1 MNIQERFSL
10 RKSAVGLVSVSLLC
24 AIYTSTVAADTVV
37 TGMNEIIEESQ
48 VKDEAS
54 IESEKN
60 KSLEGSNLEIV
71 EEIADNIPSPV
82 IAEGEVAVEM
92 KVDGGTENVV
102 SRNDKEVTT
111 SEQNQIE
118 VTETKEILNQTSYQT
133 ESSEQR
139 QIVWAHGITPPVMEQ
154 SGGFVKE
161 KYGDYLNYTAPFEAG
176 KGYYD
181 TNKSLNASFID
192 LNLCFAAVSSNMVH
206 WWLEQNSSY
215 VERYLKEKNSTVN
228 VGENY
233 AITDLRR
240 YIDSFQD
247 QQNSR
252 VFDMFKTYYGYRTN
266 GFVSDALVDLF
277 INGYKPKVQGG
288 VNLEDSQ
295 LVPDSRG
302 GFFYDVFKEKKLTN
316 RLFSGSYERF
326 GEDVRTVLESKGLL
340 GLTYRT
346 LGYATHIVTVWGAE
360 YDNQGKI
367 RAVYITD
374 SDDQQE
380 QIGLKRMG
388 ITRDASGNPRLNNH
402 VKNNSAGALLDYV
415 HTIRLGQDLW
425 EEYFNPLA
433 KAKETASQTLADTK
447 KALDL
452 SIQGQ
457 SELPESMRLI
467 YLEKLNN
474 LYNQGILSIQKAES
488 SEMLSGAL
496 ENGLNSL
503 KSLDFPIS
511 KVGNALAPDLPVGN
525 RSTVSDVDS
534 LSSQETS
541 STNLEVDPE
550 NASLIADGTNQLH
563 FPVEVQTTSSV
574 EAEGD
579 NVFEQEADT
588 LPIIIENKDE
598 FGSELSRNMQT
609 SETDSLVVVV
619 EEDVK
624 NDEVVPVEE
633 LLESETVESQ
643 RSELLSGPIGMEE
656 VNVKEET
663 QVAPVVTEQPATSK
677 TTTVEASFDESASV
691 ESETV
696 AQPAP
701 TSSPGRSA
709 LPVQPEVTEVASQ
722 EEDQVATTATEQ
734 PATSKTTTVEAS
746 LDEPASV
753 ESETVAQPAPTSS
766 PGRSAIPVQP
776 EVTEVASQEEDQ
788 VATTVTEQPAT
799 SKTTTVEASLDE
811 PASAESETV
820 AQPAPTSSPGRSAI
834 PVQPE
839 VTEVASQEEDQVA
852 TTVTEQSATA
862 KTLTVE
868 SSDEPVGVESETVV
882 KTELTSSP
890 GRSALPV
897 QPEVTEVASQ
907 EETQVATT
915 ATEQPATSKTTT
927 VEASFDESASV
938 ESETVAQPAPTS
950 SPGRSALPVQP
961 EVTEVASQEEDQV
974 ATTATE
980 QPATSKTTTVE
991 ASLDE
996 PASVESETVAQPAP
1010 TSSPGRSALP
1020 VQPEVTEVASQEETQ
1035 VATTVTEQSATAK
1048 TLTVESSDEPV
1059 GVESETV
1066 VKTELTSSPGRSA
1079 LPVQPEVTEVAS
1091 QEEDQ
1096 VATTATEQ
1104 PATSKTTTVEASLD
1118 EPASAESETVA
1129 QPAPTSSPGR
1139 SAIPVQPEVTEV
1151 ASQEEDQVATT
1162 VTEQS
1167 ATAKTLTVES
1177 SDEPVGVE
1185 SETVVKTELT
1195 SSPGRS
1201 ALPVQPEVTEVAS
1214 QEETQVATTVTEQP
1228 ATAKTLTVESSDE
1241 PVGVESETVAKPAPT
1256 SSPGR
1261 SAIPVQ
1267 PEVASQE
1274 ETQVATTATEQPAT
1288 AKTLTVESSDEPVG
1302 VESETVAKPAPTS
1315 SPGRSAIPVQPEVAS
1330 QEETQVA
1337 TTVTEQPATA
1347 KTLTVESSDEPV
1359 GVESESVAKNEA
1371 TLVPVAEDIP
1381 VLPGH
1386 SAIRVAE
1393 SVAKLS
1399 TISEKNKFVD
1409 AEVSSTLKVDSEE
1422 VANESNAP
1430 QIEFLT
1436 EATTESILA
1445 EADSSSILTGTK
1457 VTQPNK
1463 LMSDLES
1470 TERILVPE
1478 SRLLANVKIGISSQ
1492 EIVLPEVP
1500 EREPQMSSIEM
1511 DKGYKET
1518 DLDES
1523 AEPKVINNTRKY
1535 VQNSAAHSKIDTKQ
1549 VLSVEQ
1555 SSTTMT
1561 NASGKIV
1568 GISLLTLVLGSV
1580 WALLKKA
1587 SKKQ

>member
-541 STNLEVDPE
+541 STNLEVDTE

-579 NVFEQEADT
+579 YVFEQEADT

-633 LLESETVESQ
+633 LLESETVENQ

-691 ESETV
+691 
-696 AQPAP
+696 
-701 TSSPGRSA
+701 
-709 LPVQPEVTEVASQ
+709 
-722 EEDQVATTATEQ
+722 
-734 PATSKTTTVEAS
+734 
-746 LDEPASV
+746 
-753 ESETVAQPAPTSS
+753 
-766 PGRSAIPVQP
+766 
-776 EVTEVASQEEDQ
+776 
-788 VATTVTEQPAT
+788 
-799 SKTTTVEASLDE
+799 
-811 PASAESETV
+811 ESETV

-927 VEASFDESASV
+927 VEASLDEPASAESETVAQPAPTSSPGRSALPVQPEVTEVASQEEDQVATIVTEQSATAKTLTVESSDEPVGVESESV
-938 ESETVAQPAPTS
+938 AKTELTSSPGRSALPVQPEVTEVASQEEDQVATTATEQPATSKTTTVEASLDEPASAESETVAQPAPTS

-996 PASVESETVAQPAP
+996 PASAESETVAQPAP
-1010 TSSPGRSALP
+1010 TSSPGRSAIP
-1020 VQPEVTEVASQEETQ
+1020 VQPEVTEVASQEEDQ
-1035 VATTVTEQSATAK
+1035 VATTVTEQPATSK
-1048 TLTVESSDEPV
+1048 TTTVEASLDEPASA
-1059 GVESETV
+1059 ESETV
-1066 VKTELTSSPGRSA
+1066 AQPAPTSSPGRSA

-1185 SETVVKTELT
+1185 SESVAKTELT

-1214 QEETQVATTVTEQP
+1214 QEETQVATTV
-1228 ATAKTLTVESSDE
+1228 
-1241 PVGVESETVAKPAPT
+1241 
-1256 SSPGR
+1256 
-1261 SAIPVQ
+1261 
-1267 PEVASQE
+1267 
-1274 ETQVATTATEQPAT
+1274 TEQPAT

-1409 AEVSSTLKVDSEE
+1409 AEVSSTLKVGSEE

-1535 VQNSAAHSKIDTKQ
+1535 GQNSAAHSKIDTKQ

-1580 WALLKKA
+1580 WALLKK
-1587 SKKQ
+1587 SK

>member
-633 LLESETVESQ
+633 LLESETVENQ

-788 VATTVTEQPAT
+788 VAAIVTEQSATSKTLTVESSDEPVGVESESVAKTELTSSPGRSALPVQPEVTEVASQEEDQVATTVTEQPAT

-907 EETQVATT
+907 EETQVAPVV
-915 ATEQPATSKTTT
+915 TEQPATSKTTT

-938 ESETVAQPAPTS
+938 
-950 SPGRSALPVQP
+950 
-961 EVTEVASQEEDQV
+961 
-974 ATTATE
+974 
-980 QPATSKTTTVE
+980 
-991 ASLDE
+991 
-996 PASVESETVAQPAP
+996 
-1010 TSSPGRSALP
+1010 
-1020 VQPEVTEVASQEETQ
+1020 
-1035 VATTVTEQSATAK
+1035 
-1048 TLTVESSDEPV
+1048 
-1059 GVESETV
+1059 
-1066 VKTELTSSPGRSA
+1066 
-1079 LPVQPEVTEVAS
+1079 
-1091 QEEDQ
+1091 
-1096 VATTATEQ
+1096 
-1104 PATSKTTTVEASLD
+1104 
-1118 EPASAESETVA
+1118 ESETVA

-1167 ATAKTLTVES
+1167 ATSKTTTVEAS
-1177 SDEPVGVE
+1177 LDEPASAE
-1185 SETVVKTELT
+1185 SETVAQPAPT

-1214 QEETQVATTVTEQP
+1214 QEEDQVATTV
-1228 ATAKTLTVESSDE
+1228 
-1241 PVGVESETVAKPAPT
+1241 
-1256 SSPGR
+1256 
-1261 SAIPVQ
+1261 
-1267 PEVASQE
+1267 
-1274 ETQVATTATEQPAT
+1274 TEQPAT

>member
-37 TGMNEIIEESQ
+37 TGVNEIIEESQ

-60 KSLEGSNLEIV
+60 ESLDGSNLEIV

-316 RLFSGSYERF
+316 RIFSGSYERF

-433 KAKETASQTLADTK
+433 KAKEIASQTLADTK
-447 KALDL
+447 KAMVL

-734 PATSKTTTVEAS
+734 PATS
-746 LDEPASV
+746 
-753 ESETVAQPAPTSS
+753 
-766 PGRSAIPVQP
+766 
-776 EVTEVASQEEDQ
+776 
-788 VATTVTEQPAT
+788 
-799 SKTTTVEASLDE
+799 
-811 PASAESETV
+811 
-820 AQPAPTSSPGRSAI
+820 
-834 PVQPE
+834 
-839 VTEVASQEEDQVA
+839 
-852 TTVTEQSATA
+852 
-862 KTLTVE
+862 
-868 SSDEPVGVESETVV
+868 
-882 KTELTSSP
+882 
-890 GRSALPV
+890 
-897 QPEVTEVASQ
+897 
-907 EETQVATT
+907 
-915 ATEQPATSKTTT
+915 
-927 VEASFDESASV
+927 
-938 ESETVAQPAPTS
+938 
-950 SPGRSALPVQP
+950 
-961 EVTEVASQEEDQV
+961 
-974 ATTATE
+974 
-980 QPATSKTTTVE
+980 
-991 ASLDE
+991 
-996 PASVESETVAQPAP
+996 
-1010 TSSPGRSALP
+1010 
-1020 VQPEVTEVASQEETQ
+1020 
-1035 VATTVTEQSATAK
+1035 
-1048 TLTVESSDEPV
+1048 
-1059 GVESETV
+1059 
-1066 VKTELTSSPGRSA
+1066 
-1079 LPVQPEVTEVAS
+1079 
-1091 QEEDQ
+1091 
-1096 VATTATEQ
+1096 
-1104 PATSKTTTVEASLD
+1104 
-1118 EPASAESETVA
+1118 
-1129 QPAPTSSPGR
+1129 
-1139 SAIPVQPEVTEV
+1139 
-1151 ASQEEDQVATT
+1151 
-1162 VTEQS
+1162 
-1167 ATAKTLTVES
+1167 
-1177 SDEPVGVE
+1177 
-1185 SETVVKTELT
+1185 
-1195 SSPGRS
+1195 
-1201 ALPVQPEVTEVAS
+1201 
-1214 QEETQVATTVTEQP
+1214 
-1228 ATAKTLTVESSDE
+1228 
-1241 PVGVESETVAKPAPT
+1241 
-1256 SSPGR
+1256 
-1261 SAIPVQ
+1261 
-1267 PEVASQE
+1267 
-1274 ETQVATTATEQPAT
+1274 
-1288 AKTLTVESSDEPVG
+1288 KTLTVESSDEPVG

-1580 WALLKKA
+1580 WELLKK
-1587 SKKQ
+1587 SK

>member
-60 KSLEGSNLEIV
+60 ESLEGSNLEIV

-82 IAEGEVAVEM
+82 IAEEEVAVEM
-92 KVDGGTENVV
+92 KVDRGTENVV

-541 STNLEVDPE
+541 STNLEVDTE

-633 LLESETVESQ
+633 LLESETVENQ

-746 LDEPASV
+746 LDEPASA

-766 PGRSAIPVQP
+766 PGRSTIPVQP

-788 VATTVTEQPAT
+788 VATIVTEQPAT

-811 PASAESETV
+811 PASA
-820 AQPAPTSSPGRSAI
+820 
-834 PVQPE
+834 
-839 VTEVASQEEDQVA
+839 
-852 TTVTEQSATA
+852 
-862 KTLTVE
+862 
-868 SSDEPVGVESETVV
+868 
-882 KTELTSSP
+882 
-890 GRSALPV
+890 
-897 QPEVTEVASQ
+897 
-907 EETQVATT
+907 
-915 ATEQPATSKTTT
+915 
-927 VEASFDESASV
+927 

-1020 VQPEVTEVASQEETQ
+1020 VQPEVASQEEDQ
-1035 VATTVTEQSATAK
+1035 VATTVTEQPATSK
-1048 TLTVESSDEPV
+1048 TTTVESSLDEPASA
-1059 GVESETV
+1059 ESETV
-1066 VKTELTSSPGRSA
+1066 AQPAPTSSPGRSA

-1096 VATTATEQ
+1096 VATTVTEQ
-1104 PATSKTTTVEASLD
+1104 PATS
-1118 EPASAESETVA
+1118 
-1129 QPAPTSSPGR
+1129 
-1139 SAIPVQPEVTEV
+1139 
-1151 ASQEEDQVATT
+1151 
-1162 VTEQS
+1162 
-1167 ATAKTLTVES
+1167 
-1177 SDEPVGVE
+1177 
-1185 SETVVKTELT
+1185 
-1195 SSPGRS
+1195 
-1201 ALPVQPEVTEVAS
+1201 
-1214 QEETQVATTVTEQP
+1214 
-1228 ATAKTLTVESSDE
+1228 
-1241 PVGVESETVAKPAPT
+1241 
-1256 SSPGR
+1256 
-1261 SAIPVQ
+1261 
-1267 PEVASQE
+1267 
-1274 ETQVATTATEQPAT
+1274 
-1288 AKTLTVESSDEPVG
+1288 
-1302 VESETVAKPAPTS
+1302 
-1315 SPGRSAIPVQPEVAS
+1315 
-1330 QEETQVA
+1330 
-1337 TTVTEQPATA
+1337 

-1409 AEVSSTLKVDSEE
+1409 AEVSSTLKVGSEE

-1580 WALLKKA
+1580 WELLKKKA

>member
-541 STNLEVDPE
+541 STNLEVDTE

-633 LLESETVESQ
+633 LLESETVENQ
-643 RSELLSGPIGMEE
+643 RSELLSGPIGMEG
-656 VNVKEET
+656 VNVKEED
-663 QVAPVVTEQPATSK
+663 QVATTVTEQSAPAKTTKVQAPLDEPASSESEPVSQPAPISSQDRSDVPVQPEVTEVSVDVGEPAIPPVALPETISAPVVEASLDESASAESEPVSQPAPISSQDRSDVPVQPEVPEVSVEVGEPAFPPVALPETFSAPVVKAFLDEPASAESETVSQPVPISSPDRSAIPVQPEVTEVASQEEDQVATTATEQPATSK
-677 TTTVEASFDESASV
+677 TTTVQASLDEPAGSESEPVTQPAPISSPDRSAIPVQPEVTEVASQEEDQVATTVTEQSATSKTTTVEASLDEPASA

-722 EEDQVATTATEQ
+722 EEDQVATTVTEQ
-734 PATSKTTTVEAS
+734 PATAKTLTVES
-746 LDEPASV
+746 SDEPVGV
-753 ESETVAQPAPTSS
+753 ESESVAQPAPTSS

-788 VATTVTEQPAT
+788 VATTVTEQSAPA
-799 SKTTTVEASLDE
+799 KTTTVEASLDE

-907 EETQVATT
+907 EE
-915 ATEQPATSKTTT
+915 
-927 VEASFDESASV
+927 
-938 ESETVAQPAPTS
+938 
-950 SPGRSALPVQP
+950 
-961 EVTEVASQEEDQV
+961 
-974 ATTATE
+974 
-980 QPATSKTTTVE
+980 
-991 ASLDE
+991 
-996 PASVESETVAQPAP
+996 
-1010 TSSPGRSALP
+1010 
-1020 VQPEVTEVASQEETQ
+1020 
-1035 VATTVTEQSATAK
+1035 
-1048 TLTVESSDEPV
+1048 
-1059 GVESETV
+1059 
-1066 VKTELTSSPGRSA
+1066 
-1079 LPVQPEVTEVAS
+1079 
-1091 QEEDQ
+1091 
-1096 VATTATEQ
+1096 
-1104 PATSKTTTVEASLD
+1104 
-1118 EPASAESETVA
+1118 
-1129 QPAPTSSPGR
+1129 
-1139 SAIPVQPEVTEV
+1139 
-1151 ASQEEDQVATT
+1151 DQVATT
-1162 VTEQS
+1162 V
-1167 ATAKTLTVES
+1167 
-1177 SDEPVGVE
+1177 
-1185 SETVVKTELT
+1185 
-1195 SSPGRS
+1195 
-1201 ALPVQPEVTEVAS
+1201 
-1214 QEETQVATTVTEQP
+1214 
-1228 ATAKTLTVESSDE
+1228 
-1241 PVGVESETVAKPAPT
+1241 
-1256 SSPGR
+1256 
-1261 SAIPVQ
+1261 
-1267 PEVASQE
+1267 
-1274 ETQVATTATEQPAT
+1274 TEQPAT

>member
-541 STNLEVDPE
+541 STNLEVDTE

-709 LPVQPEVTEVASQ
+709 IPVQPEVTEVASQEEDQVATTVTEQSATAKTLTVESSDEPVGVESETVVKTELTSSPGRSALPVQPEVTEVASQ

-746 LDEPASV
+746 FDESASV

-766 PGRSAIPVQP
+766 PGRSALPVQP
-776 EVTEVASQEEDQ
+776 EVTEVASQEEDQVATTVTEQSATAKTLTVESSDEPVGVESETVVKTELTSSPGRSALPVQPEVTEVASQEETQ

-907 EETQVATT
+907 EETQVAPVV
-915 ATEQPATSKTTT
+915 TEQPATSKTTT

-938 ESETVAQPAPTS
+938 
-950 SPGRSALPVQP
+950 
-961 EVTEVASQEEDQV
+961 
-974 ATTATE
+974 
-980 QPATSKTTTVE
+980 
-991 ASLDE
+991 
-996 PASVESETVAQPAP
+996 
-1010 TSSPGRSALP
+1010 
-1020 VQPEVTEVASQEETQ
+1020 
-1035 VATTVTEQSATAK
+1035 
-1048 TLTVESSDEPV
+1048 
-1059 GVESETV
+1059 
-1066 VKTELTSSPGRSA
+1066 
-1079 LPVQPEVTEVAS
+1079 
-1091 QEEDQ
+1091 
-1096 VATTATEQ
+1096 
-1104 PATSKTTTVEASLD
+1104 
-1118 EPASAESETVA
+1118 ESETVA

-1167 ATAKTLTVES
+1167 ATSKTTTVEAS
-1177 SDEPVGVE
+1177 LDEPA
-1185 SETVVKTELT
+1185 
-1195 SSPGRS
+1195 S
-1201 ALPVQPEVTEVAS
+1201 A
-1214 QEETQVATTVTEQP
+1214 
-1228 ATAKTLTVESSDE
+1228 
-1241 PVGVESETVAKPAPT
+1241 ESETVAQPAPT

-1274 ETQVATTATEQPAT
+1274 ETQVATTVTEQPAT
-1288 AKTLTVESSDEPVG
+1288 AKTLTVETSDEPVG

-1409 AEVSSTLKVDSEE
+1409 AEVSSTLKVGSEE

-1535 VQNSAAHSKIDTKQ
+1535 GQNSAAHSKIDTKQ

-1555 SSTTMT
+1555 SSTTMA

-1580 WALLKKA
+1580 WALLKK
-1587 SKKQ
+1587 SK

>member
-277 INGYKPKVQGG
+277 INGYTPKVQGG

-541 STNLEVDPE
+541 STNLEVDTE

-633 LLESETVESQ
+633 LLESETVENQ

-677 TTTVEASFDESASV
+677 TTTVEAS
-691 ESETV
+691 
-696 AQPAP
+696 
-701 TSSPGRSA
+701 
-709 LPVQPEVTEVASQ
+709 
-722 EEDQVATTATEQ
+722 
-734 PATSKTTTVEAS
+734 

-753 ESETVAQPAPTSS
+753 
-766 PGRSAIPVQP
+766 
-776 EVTEVASQEEDQ
+776 
-788 VATTVTEQPAT
+788 
-799 SKTTTVEASLDE
+799 
-811 PASAESETV
+811 ESETV

-907 EETQVATT
+907 EETQVAPVVS
-915 ATEQPATSKTTT
+915 EQPATSKTLT
-927 VEASFDESASV
+927 VESSDEPVGV
-938 ESETVAQPAPTS
+938 ESESVAKPAPTS

-961 EVTEVASQEEDQV
+961 EVT
-974 ATTATE
+974 
-980 QPATSKTTTVE
+980 
-991 ASLDE
+991 
-996 PASVESETVAQPAP
+996 
-1010 TSSPGRSALP
+1010 
-1020 VQPEVTEVASQEETQ
+1020 
-1035 VATTVTEQSATAK
+1035 
-1048 TLTVESSDEPV
+1048 
-1059 GVESETV
+1059 
-1066 VKTELTSSPGRSA
+1066 
-1079 LPVQPEVTEVAS
+1079 
-1091 QEEDQ
+1091 
-1096 VATTATEQ
+1096 
-1104 PATSKTTTVEASLD
+1104 
-1118 EPASAESETVA
+1118 
-1129 QPAPTSSPGR
+1129 
-1139 SAIPVQPEVTEV
+1139 
-1151 ASQEEDQVATT
+1151 
-1162 VTEQS
+1162 
-1167 ATAKTLTVES
+1167 
-1177 SDEPVGVE
+1177 
-1185 SETVVKTELT
+1185 
-1195 SSPGRS
+1195 
-1201 ALPVQPEVTEVAS
+1201 
-1214 QEETQVATTVTEQP
+1214 
-1228 ATAKTLTVESSDE
+1228 
-1241 PVGVESETVAKPAPT
+1241 
-1256 SSPGR
+1256 
-1261 SAIPVQ
+1261 
-1267 PEVASQE
+1267 
-1274 ETQVATTATEQPAT
+1274 
-1288 AKTLTVESSDEPVG
+1288 
-1302 VESETVAKPAPTS
+1302 
-1315 SPGRSAIPVQPEVAS
+1315 EVAS

-1409 AEVSSTLKVDSEE
+1409 AEVSSTLKVGSEE

>member
-633 LLESETVESQ
+633 LLESETVENQ

-839 VTEVASQEEDQVA
+839 VTEVASQEENQVA
-852 TTVTEQSATA
+852 AIVTEQSATS

-868 SSDEPVGVESETVV
+868 SSDEPVGVESE
-882 KTELTSSP
+882 S
-890 GRSALPV
+890 
-897 QPEVTEVASQ
+897 VA
-907 EETQVATT
+907 
-915 ATEQPATSKTTT
+915 
-927 VEASFDESASV
+927 
-938 ESETVAQPAPTS
+938 
-950 SPGRSALPVQP
+950 
-961 EVTEVASQEEDQV
+961 
-974 ATTATE
+974 
-980 QPATSKTTTVE
+980 
-991 ASLDE
+991 
-996 PASVESETVAQPAP
+996 
-1010 TSSPGRSALP
+1010 
-1020 VQPEVTEVASQEETQ
+1020 
-1035 VATTVTEQSATAK
+1035 
-1048 TLTVESSDEPV
+1048 
-1059 GVESETV
+1059 
-1066 VKTELTSSPGRSA
+1066 KTELTSSPGRSA

-1096 VATTATEQ
+1096 VATTVTEQ

-1214 QEETQVATTVTEQP
+1214 QEETQVAPVVTEQPATSKTTTVEASFDESASVESETVAQPAPTSSPGRSAIPVQPEVTEVASQEEDQVATTVTEQSATSKTTTVEASLDEPASAESETVAQPAPTSSPGRSALPVQPEVTEVASQEEDQVATTVTEQP

-1241 PVGVESETVAKPAPT
+1241 PVGVESEA
-1256 SSPGR
+1256 
-1261 SAIPVQ
+1261 
-1267 PEVASQE
+1267 
-1274 ETQVATTATEQPAT
+1274 
-1288 AKTLTVESSDEPVG
+1288 
-1302 VESETVAKPAPTS
+1302 VAKPAPTS

>member
-60 KSLEGSNLEIV
+60 ESLEGSNLEIV

-541 STNLEVDPE
+541 STNLEVDTE

-633 LLESETVESQ
+633 LLESETVENQ

-722 EEDQVATTATEQ
+722 EEDQVATIVTEQ
-734 PATSKTTTVEAS
+734 SATSKTLTVES
-746 LDEPASV
+746 SDEPVGV
-753 ESETVAQPAPTSS
+753 ESESIAKTELTSS
-766 PGRSAIPVQP
+766 PGRSALPVQP
-776 EVTEVASQEEDQ
+776 EVTEVASQEETQ

-799 SKTTTVEASLDE
+799 SKTTTVESSLDE

-852 TTVTEQSATA
+852 TTVTEQ
-862 KTLTVE
+862 
-868 SSDEPVGVESETVV
+868 
-882 KTELTSSP
+882 
-890 GRSALPV
+890 
-897 QPEVTEVASQ
+897 
-907 EETQVATT
+907 
-915 ATEQPATSKTTT
+915 
-927 VEASFDESASV
+927 
-938 ESETVAQPAPTS
+938 
-950 SPGRSALPVQP
+950 
-961 EVTEVASQEEDQV
+961 
-974 ATTATE
+974 
-980 QPATSKTTTVE
+980 
-991 ASLDE
+991 
-996 PASVESETVAQPAP
+996 
-1010 TSSPGRSALP
+1010 
-1020 VQPEVTEVASQEETQ
+1020 
-1035 VATTVTEQSATAK
+1035 
-1048 TLTVESSDEPV
+1048 
-1059 GVESETV
+1059 
-1066 VKTELTSSPGRSA
+1066 
-1079 LPVQPEVTEVAS
+1079 
-1091 QEEDQ
+1091 
-1096 VATTATEQ
+1096 
-1104 PATSKTTTVEASLD
+1104 
-1118 EPASAESETVA
+1118 
-1129 QPAPTSSPGR
+1129 
-1139 SAIPVQPEVTEV
+1139 
-1151 ASQEEDQVATT
+1151 
-1162 VTEQS
+1162 
-1167 ATAKTLTVES
+1167 
-1177 SDEPVGVE
+1177 
-1185 SETVVKTELT
+1185 
-1195 SSPGRS
+1195 
-1201 ALPVQPEVTEVAS
+1201 
-1214 QEETQVATTVTEQP
+1214 
-1228 ATAKTLTVESSDE
+1228 
-1241 PVGVESETVAKPAPT
+1241 
-1256 SSPGR
+1256 
-1261 SAIPVQ
+1261 
-1267 PEVASQE
+1267 
-1274 ETQVATTATEQPAT
+1274 
-1288 AKTLTVESSDEPVG
+1288 
-1302 VESETVAKPAPTS
+1302 
-1315 SPGRSAIPVQPEVAS
+1315 
-1330 QEETQVA
+1330 
-1337 TTVTEQPATA
+1337 PATA

-1381 VLPGH
+1381 VLPRH

-1409 AEVSSTLKVDSEE
+1409 AEVSSTLKVGSEE

-1535 VQNSAAHSKIDTKQ
+1535 GQNSAAHSKIDTKQ

-1580 WALLKKA
+1580 WGLLKK
-1587 SKKQ
+1587 SK

>member
-60 KSLEGSNLEIV
+60 ESLEGSNLEIV

-118 VTETKEILNQTSYQT
+118 VTETKEVLNQTSYQT

-316 RLFSGSYERF
+316 RIFSGSYERF

-433 KAKETASQTLADTK
+433 KAKEIASQTLADTK
-447 KALDL
+447 KAMVL

-541 STNLEVDPE
+541 STNLEVDTE

-633 LLESETVESQ
+633 LLESETVENQ

-746 LDEPASV
+746 LDEPAS
-753 ESETVAQPAPTSS
+753 
-766 PGRSAIPVQP
+766 
-776 EVTEVASQEEDQ
+776 
-788 VATTVTEQPAT
+788 
-799 SKTTTVEASLDE
+799 
-811 PASAESETV
+811 AESETV

-852 TTVTEQSATA
+852 TIVTEQSATS

-868 SSDEPVGVESETVV
+868 SSDEPVGVESE
-882 KTELTSSP
+882 SI
-890 GRSALPV
+890 A
-897 QPEVTEVASQ
+897 
-907 EETQVATT
+907 
-915 ATEQPATSKTTT
+915 
-927 VEASFDESASV
+927 
-938 ESETVAQPAPTS
+938 
-950 SPGRSALPVQP
+950 
-961 EVTEVASQEEDQV
+961 
-974 ATTATE
+974 
-980 QPATSKTTTVE
+980 
-991 ASLDE
+991 
-996 PASVESETVAQPAP
+996 
-1010 TSSPGRSALP
+1010 
-1020 VQPEVTEVASQEETQ
+1020 
-1035 VATTVTEQSATAK
+1035 
-1048 TLTVESSDEPV
+1048 
-1059 GVESETV
+1059 
-1066 VKTELTSSPGRSA
+1066 KTELTSSPGRSA

-1096 VATTATEQ
+1096 VATTVTEQ
-1104 PATSKTTTVEASLD
+1104 PATS
-1118 EPASAESETVA
+1118 
-1129 QPAPTSSPGR
+1129 
-1139 SAIPVQPEVTEV
+1139 
-1151 ASQEEDQVATT
+1151 
-1162 VTEQS
+1162 
-1167 ATAKTLTVES
+1167 
-1177 SDEPVGVE
+1177 
-1185 SETVVKTELT
+1185 
-1195 SSPGRS
+1195 
-1201 ALPVQPEVTEVAS
+1201 
-1214 QEETQVATTVTEQP
+1214 
-1228 ATAKTLTVESSDE
+1228 
-1241 PVGVESETVAKPAPT
+1241 
-1256 SSPGR
+1256 
-1261 SAIPVQ
+1261 
-1267 PEVASQE
+1267 
-1274 ETQVATTATEQPAT
+1274 
-1288 AKTLTVESSDEPVG
+1288 KTLTVESSDEPVG

-1535 VQNSAAHSKIDTKQ
+1535 GQNSAAHSKIDTKQ

-1580 WALLKKA
+1580 WELLKK
-1587 SKKQ
+1587 KQVKSNNQGLESE

>member
-60 KSLEGSNLEIV
+60 ESLDGSNLEIV

-92 KVDGGTENVV
+92 KVDGGTEDVV
-102 SRNDKEVTT
+102 SRNDTEVTT

-118 VTETKEILNQTSYQT
+118 VAETKEILNQTSYKT
-133 ESSEQR
+133 ESGEQR
-139 QIVWAHGITPPVMEQ
+139 QIIWAHGITPPAMEQ

-181 TNKSLNASFID
+181 TNKSLDASFID

-433 KAKETASQTLADTK
+433 KAKEIASQTLADTK
-447 KALDL
+447 KAMVL

-457 SELPESMRLI
+457 SELSESARVT
-467 YLEKLNN
+467 YLEKLDR
-474 LYNQGILSIQKAES
+474 LYDQGVLAIQKADS
-488 SEMLSGAL
+488 SELLNVAL
-496 ENGLNSL
+496 EDSL
-503 KSLDFPIS
+503 KSLDFPMS
-511 KVGNALAPDLPVGN
+511 AVGEALTAELPAGELPPNADENSQLSQEIRSADGKEEKGDVALVVDSINQPVLPVDDQAILPVAVVGEPVHDEQLVANENQSQSTIALGEETQVEGSDLPV
-525 RSTVSDVDS
+525 VVD
-534 LSSQETS
+534 
-541 STNLEVDPE
+541 
-550 NASLIADGTNQLH
+550 
-563 FPVEVQTTSSV
+563 
-574 EAEGD
+574 
-579 NVFEQEADT
+579 QEA
-588 LPIIIENKDE
+588 
-598 FGSELSRNMQT
+598 
-609 SETDSLVVVV
+609 
-619 EEDVK
+619 VK

-633 LLESETVESQ
+633 LLESETVENQ
-643 RSELLSGPIGMEE
+643 RSELLSDPIGMEG
-656 VNVKEET
+656 VNVK
-663 QVAPVVTEQPATSK
+663 
-677 TTTVEASFDESASV
+677 
-691 ESETV
+691 
-696 AQPAP
+696 
-701 TSSPGRSA
+701 
-709 LPVQPEVTEVASQ
+709 

-734 PATSKTTTVEAS
+734 PATSKTTTVQEP
-746 LDEPASV
+746 LDEPASS
-753 ESETVAQPAPTSS
+753 ESETVSQPAPISS
-766 PGRSAIPVQP
+766 PDRSAIPVQP
-776 EVTEVASQEEDQ
+776 EATEVSVEVGETAIPP
-788 VATTVTEQPAT
+788 VALPETFSAPVVQAP
-799 SKTTTVEASLDE
+799 LDE
-811 PASAESETV
+811 PASAESEPV
-820 AQPAPTSSPGRSAI
+820 AQPAPISSPDRSAI

-839 VTEVASQEEDQVA
+839 ATEVASQEED
-852 TTVTEQSATA
+852 
-862 KTLTVE
+862 
-868 SSDEPVGVESETVV
+868 
-882 KTELTSSP
+882 
-890 GRSALPV
+890 
-897 QPEVTEVASQ
+897 
-907 EETQVATT
+907 
-915 ATEQPATSKTTT
+915 
-927 VEASFDESASV
+927 
-938 ESETVAQPAPTS
+938 
-950 SPGRSALPVQP
+950 
-961 EVTEVASQEEDQV
+961 
-974 ATTATE
+974 
-980 QPATSKTTTVE
+980 
-991 ASLDE
+991 
-996 PASVESETVAQPAP
+996 
-1010 TSSPGRSALP
+1010 
-1020 VQPEVTEVASQEETQ
+1020 
-1035 VATTVTEQSATAK
+1035 
-1048 TLTVESSDEPV
+1048 
-1059 GVESETV
+1059 
-1066 VKTELTSSPGRSA
+1066 
-1079 LPVQPEVTEVAS
+1079 
-1091 QEEDQ
+1091 
-1096 VATTATEQ
+1096 
-1104 PATSKTTTVEASLD
+1104 
-1118 EPASAESETVA
+1118 
-1129 QPAPTSSPGR
+1129 
-1139 SAIPVQPEVTEV
+1139 
-1151 ASQEEDQVATT
+1151 
-1162 VTEQS
+1162 
-1167 ATAKTLTVES
+1167 
-1177 SDEPVGVE
+1177 
-1185 SETVVKTELT
+1185 
-1195 SSPGRS
+1195 
-1201 ALPVQPEVTEVAS
+1201 
-1214 QEETQVATTVTEQP
+1214 
-1228 ATAKTLTVESSDE
+1228 
-1241 PVGVESETVAKPAPT
+1241 
-1256 SSPGR
+1256 
-1261 SAIPVQ
+1261 
-1267 PEVASQE
+1267 
-1274 ETQVATTATEQPAT
+1274 
-1288 AKTLTVESSDEPVG
+1288 
-1302 VESETVAKPAPTS
+1302 
-1315 SPGRSAIPVQPEVAS
+1315 
-1330 QEETQVA
+1330 QVA

-1409 AEVSSTLKVDSEE
+1409 AEVSSTLKVGSEE

-1535 VQNSAAHSKIDTKQ
+1535 GQNSAAHSKIDTKQ

-1580 WALLKKA
+1580 WVLLKK
-1587 SKKQ
+1587 SK